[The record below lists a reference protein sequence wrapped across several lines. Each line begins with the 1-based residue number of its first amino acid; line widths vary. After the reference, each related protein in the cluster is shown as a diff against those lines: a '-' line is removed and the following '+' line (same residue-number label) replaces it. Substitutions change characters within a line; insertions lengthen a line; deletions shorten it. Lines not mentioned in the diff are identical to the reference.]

1 MKTQIFLPLATYPDP
16 NSDAVAVNAV
26 AVAQQLHADLH
37 VLAIH
42 AEIPHVS
49 SPLSRILIDVPARIR
64 EAEAVSRKAGDHLLA
79 KVVEEGSRQ
88 GVAVTTASEA
98 VLLALQGENAAT
110 HARYHDFALVGWE
123 PNNQTSRMIA
133 EGVIF
138 DSGRPTILLPDS
150 ASAAKIEH
158 IAIAWDGSRVA
169 ARAVADALQLLTHA
183 SRIHVLTIVDEK
195 PLKAADIGEKLVA
208 SLRKRGLNADAA
220 DIKSEDCPIAI
231 TLQERAI
238 ELGADLLVMGG
249 YGHSRVRDF
258 VLGGATE
265 GVLTDLRL
273 PILMSH

>member
-1 MKTQIFLPLATYPDP
+1 MKSQIFLPLATYPDA
-16 NSDAVAVNAV
+16 NSDVVAVNAV

-37 VLAIH
+37 VLAIL
-42 AEIPHVS
+42 ADIPPVW
-49 SPLSRILIDVPARIR
+49 SPLSRVLIDVPERIR
-64 EAEAVSRKAGDHLLA
+64 EAEAISRQAGERLLA
-79 KVVEEGSRQ
+79 KVIGEGSRQ
-88 GVAVTTASEA
+88 GVPVTTASEA
-98 VLLALQGENAAT
+98 DLLPLQGQNAAT
-110 HARYHDFALVGWE
+110 HAMYYDLAVVGWE

-138 DSGRPTILLPDS
+138 GSGRPTVLLPDS

-169 ARAVADALQLLTHA
+169 ARAVADALPFLTHA

-208 SLRKRGLNADAA
+208 SLRRRGLNADAA

-273 PILMSH
+273 PTLMSH